1 MPGAK
6 KFSREQ
12 KAPADWSGGR
22 DGFAARFPQ
31 DSYFRRHSVC
41 GDARFDSPPFPH
53 LPFLWT
59 SASFWLCWR
68 ALRGS
73 VCPGVAVP
81 AAPASG
87 VRRQLCFVLVW
98 GLISRECLL
107 SLLKVSPTI
116 LQDKDRNGV
125 RPGSGGRPLS
135 GARACPAAPAAPHVV
150 PAPAAPGSAGS
161 GRRSASRSPG
171 LGRRGDGNCGAPAC
185 EAGSRAVL
193 GVRGLNVPASLS
205 VFPFPSCV
213 RQKGGC
219 RRMQPLLGRRPRGA
233 AVRDEGAVW
242 WARRGAAVGGTGAPG
257 APADFC
263 GQEFNE
269 EEHDLLPR
277 SGCEWARLWEE
288 RSRFWAHLASPSSIA
303 ANAGENCSVTRR
315 QDQVTFWVFFGVSPN

>member
-31 DSYFRRHSVC
+31 DSYFRRHGVC

-68 ALRGS
+68 APRGF

-116 LQDKDRNGV
+116 FARQGQKRRQAGERREAPL
-125 RPGSGGRPLS
+125 GRPS
-135 GARACPAAPAAPHVV
+135 VSRGAGCPTGGAPRAPEGGAR
-150 PAPAAPGSAGS
+150 PAPRGSDGAVTGTV
-161 GRRSASRSPG
+161 ALPPV
-171 LGRRGDGNCGAPAC
+171 RRGHAQPSACG
-185 EAGSRAVL
+185 
-193 GVRGLNVPASLS
+193 
-205 VFPFPSCV
+205 
-213 RQKGGC
+213 
-219 RRMQPLLGRRPRGA
+219 
-233 AVRDEGAVW
+233 
-242 WARRGAAVGGTGAPG
+242 
-257 APADFC
+257 
-263 GQEFNE
+263 
-269 EEHDLLPR
+269 
-277 SGCEWARLWEE
+277 
-288 RSRFWAHLASPSSIA
+288 
-303 ANAGENCSVTRR
+303 
-315 QDQVTFWVFFGVSPN
+315 